1 MIVFPCKPRLVSASE
16 RQSVLDSWSIPLPRG
31 CYDSVTAPQ
40 QSAQSAACRG
50 RSRAEFLAWFGASC
64 VPCLLSSNFR
74 VALKRYQTASGGWC
88 RNETG
93 GNLVLGSEGAW
104 TFRRGNLQ
112 GAFLPMGLAFDSEKA
127 HLQKK
132 PFSTGKD
139 SSRQSAGATGGV
151 VRHFA

>member
-1 MIVFPCKPRLVSASE
+1 MIVFPCRPRLVSASE
-16 RQSVLDSWSIPLPRG
+16 RQSVLDSWSIPLPRR

-50 RSRAEFLAWFGASC
+50 LSRAEFLAWFGASC

-74 VALKRYQTASGGWC
+74 VALERYQTASGGWC

-93 GNLVLGSEGAW
+93 GNLVPGSEGAW

-112 GAFLPMGLAFDSEKA
+112 GAFLPMGLAFDSEK
-127 HLQKK
+127 LICRKS
-132 PFSTGKD
+132 PFLRAKIRLGK
-139 SSRQSAGATGGV
+139 
-151 VRHFA
+151 VRVRPAV